1 MTDNDQ
7 SFADLF
13 HNLVADTRDLVREEI
28 ALARA
33 EIREE
38 MSKVGAVATA
48 FGGAALAGSIG
59 VILLCIALGG
69 AIAFLVNWPPWAG
82 YGLVAIV
89 LLTMAALLGFYG
101 WRRLA
106 AFRGLP
112 RTAATVKENFEWI
125 RARSSRR

>member
-13 HNLVADTRDLVREEI
+13 HNLLADTRDLVRERSRWLERRSGGDVEGRCRRDRVRRSG
-28 ALARA
+28 AR
-33 EIREE
+33 RQHRRH
-38 MSKVGAVATA
+38 
-48 FGGAALAGSIG
+48 
-59 VILLCIALGG
+59 LLCIALGG

-89 LLTMAALLGFYG
+89 LRTMAALLGFYG

-106 AFRGLP
+106 AFRASE
-112 RTAATVKENFEWI
+112 TAATVKENFEWI
-125 RARSSRR
+125 LSEIEGR